1 MVLCRPILKTEDSV
15 LTIPGDVTS
24 LVFSPTSLEDTALG
38 GFGGSEFWLYH
49 ENAFAPLVSE
59 TSE

>member
-1 MVLCRPILKTEDSV
+1 M
-15 LTIPGDVTS
+15 LTIPGDVAS
-24 LVFSPTSLEDTALG
+24 LVFSPTSLEDTASG
-38 GFGGSEFWLYH
+38 GLRGSEFWLYH